1 MAGFRIR
8 PYRDDDSEAAR
19 DVFAT
24 AMSEYAP
31 SLCLHVLR
39 QPWVLLL
46 LGCTF
51 SLLMASARSL
61 LLPVLAL
68 TLLLA
73 LGRQLLG
80 CAWSAYIERCLGAD
94 LSDIRG
100 SYRDGGFWVAEA
112 DGRVVG
118 TVGVMPAGEG
128 GLLVLKRMA
137 VRKDYRGR
145 GVAKALCRA
154 VLDFARQRPGCA
166 AVVLNTIM
174 LQHDARALY
183 ERLGFRR
190 QRRFVLPTVYGRV
203 ANCTVTTYRY
213 ELQ

>member
-1 MAGFRIR
+1 
-8 PYRDDDSEAAR
+8 DSN
-19 DVFAT
+19 
-24 AMSEYAP
+24 
-31 SLCLHVLR
+31 
-39 QPWVLLL
+39 
-46 LGCTF
+46 
-51 SLLMASARSL
+51 
-61 LLPVLAL
+61 
-68 TLLLA
+68 
-73 LGRQLLG
+73 
-80 CAWSAYIERCLGAD
+80 
-94 LSDIRG
+94 RG
-100 SYRDGGFWVAEA
+100 SVSLKPPSYGGFWVAEA

-154 VLDFARQRPGCA
+154 VLDFARRRPGCA